1 MDDYVPKPFRSS
13 SDLLKMYRAA
23 YEKSKY
29 MQDIDDKL
37 LAYNEVIN
45 YCSNSKRCIKD
56 ESIKRNQVL
65 FWTYNNIGDMFLN
78 RNSDKLAA
86 ENYIYAM
93 QYYQNALE
101 FTRNRRER
109 YNTFEKI
116 SHIYHEL
123 QDEDGLQK
131 TREQMAMEEDD
142 SMKRQAFMKLAQTTD
157 DTKLQAT
164 YLENALNFVVE
175 ENVSVA
181 TKCKNT
187 LEICQMLL
195 DIYEHGHNKSAFERI
210 KALQKKTQELLN

>member
-1 MDDYVPKPFRSS
+1 MDDYAPKPFRSS

-45 YCSNSKRCIKD
+45 YCSNSKRCLKD

-65 FWTYNNIGDMFLN
+65 FWTYNNIGDMFLD

-131 TREQMAMEEDD
+131 TREQMVMEEDD
-142 SMKRQAFMKLAQTTD
+142 SMKRQAFMKLAQMTD